1 MKKNILSLFKKH
13 GYLVISFIVFFL
25 FDFVLRNAFIE
36 YSIVDMYNP
45 FTLCCVLIWC
55 FILTLIASLL
65 PKIFL
70 KRIYLIAMGILSLV
84 LLYGQTIYFYLFY
97 KFFSFADLSLAEEG
111 LQYADLS
118 YFTLPIKI
126 IAGGLILMAA
136 LILACFLMQKEEK
149 RKIRYGISAVLG
161 LGVAGCLGG
170 YYLNYPESVDA
181 SLWNA
186 STSPSYVYESY
197 NDTTKALLMSGS
209 YQYTFKN
216 LAMTYLPIN
225 QLANQDLVNQVDE
238 FVESTE
244 PEYSDNAMT
253 GIFEGKNL
261 ILIQLENI
269 DQWMITEQNM
279 PTLYRLRE
287 EGINFVNHYSAS
299 FSTGRTFNTEY
310 IANTGFVP
318 PLNGTAPSYIFS
330 QNSYPLSLA
339 NQFKNAGYTVNSYHS
354 NGGHIYNRQ
363 AVHQAFGYEKYHNFE
378 DMNME
383 DYTMDS
389 QMINGYDVI
398 MHDELF
404 MDFIITYSG
413 HGPFFPEINACA
425 AHLEE
430 VSEVETIQDDTY
442 LCGMAQAK
450 ETELFIEELIQRMTE
465 DGSIED
471 TVLIFY
477 TDHYAY
483 GTIDSELEE
492 QLKGTTDANLLF
504 NTPFFIWSSDIE
516 PREVTK
522 YTSTVDILPTI
533 LNLFGIST
541 DNRYYAGRDIFQVE
555 DNGYVCFADGSYYD
569 SEVYYIGGT
578 DMTVSEEVQ
587 ERIKRF
593 WDKLD
598 LNWAILKTDY
608 FSNHDV

>member
-1 MKKNILSLFKKH
+1 
-13 GYLVISFIVFFL
+13 
-25 FDFVLRNAFIE
+25 
-36 YSIVDMYNP
+36 
-45 FTLCCVLIWC
+45 
-55 FILTLIASLL
+55 
-65 PKIFL
+65 
-70 KRIYLIAMGILSLV
+70 
-84 LLYGQTIYFYLFY
+84 
-97 KFFSFADLSLAEEG
+97 
-111 LQYADLS
+111 
-118 YFTLPIKI
+118 
-126 IAGGLILMAA
+126 
-136 LILACFLMQKEEK
+136 
-149 RKIRYGISAVLG
+149 
-161 LGVAGCLGG
+161 
-170 YYLNYPESVDA
+170 
-181 SLWNA
+181 
-186 STSPSYVYESY
+186 
-197 NDTTKALLMSGS
+197 
-209 YQYTFKN
+209 
-216 LAMTYLPIN
+216 
-225 QLANQDLVNQVDE
+225 
-238 FVESTE
+238 
-244 PEYSDNAMT
+244 
-253 GIFEGKNL
+253 
-261 ILIQLENI
+261 
-269 DQWMITEQNM
+269 
-279 PTLYRLRE
+279 
-287 EGINFVNHYSAS
+287 
-299 FSTGRTFNTEY
+299 
-310 IANTGFVP
+310 
-318 PLNGTAPSYIFS
+318 
-330 QNSYPLSLA
+330 
-339 NQFKNAGYTVNSYHS
+339 
-354 NGGHIYNRQ
+354 
-363 AVHQAFGYEKYHNFE
+363 
-378 DMNME
+378 
-383 DYTMDS
+383 MDS

-516 PREVTK
+516 PMEVTK